1 MLGLSCHLLD
11 LTRIV
16 FELKHLSD
24 LTHVALFSKLGR
36 RSLLD
41 TRLNKGVDLVAAIY
55 SIDVLLKAL
64 VKLNHIACVMSCH
77 R

>member
-1 MLGLSCHLLD
+1 MLD

-16 FELKHLSD
+16 LELKHLSD
-24 LTHVALFSKLGR
+24 LTHGALFSELGR

-41 TRLNKGVDLVAAIY
+41 TSLNKWVHLVAAIY
-55 SIDVLLKAL
+55 SIDVLLQAL
-64 VKLNHIACVMSCH
+64 VELNHIACVMSCH